1 MITHAPLEWGE
12 CIPWGVAIG
21 VYLCYTHRRIIQ
33 NQANKQGVAMNMPD
47 GSQAE
52 IEVNIWETVRK
63 DIRAELEQSRREL
76 KEISLMIEQS
86 QLEVTK
92 LQQRNS
98 SISAHLQQTQSQ
110 IELLSKADVK
120 MAYDA
125 ALDAQQRLFVMRGQI
140 DKLQSDQAHIG
151 RYLKILEQ
159 VQFALDSEGL
169 GQEGRKPGL
178 SAMAQTVEMIIQ
190 AQEAERQ
197 RLARQMHD
205 GPAQA
210 LSNFILQSEIA
221 MRLFDIDQNRAKEE
235 LASVKAAAS
244 STFQKVRDFIF
255 ELRPMMLDDLGL
267 APTLNRYIEAYKE
280 QSGMDIRLIS
290 SGMEQRLESYLE
302 VMIFRAI
309 QELVGNAARH
319 SQASQVKV
327 QIDASDTAVRVSVE
341 DNGRGFDVET
351 IDEKGGMGL
360 KVIRD
365 RVEMLGGSIDIHS
378 VIGQGTHILFQIPA
392 TKTSVFA

>member
-1 MITHAPLEWGE
+1 
-12 CIPWGVAIG
+12 
-21 VYLCYTHRRIIQ
+21 
-33 NQANKQGVAMNMPD
+33 MNMPAA
-47 GSQAE
+47 SQGEA
-52 IEVNIWETVRK
+52 EVNIWDSIKK
-63 DIRAELEQSRREL
+63 DIRAELDQSRREL

-86 QLEVTK
+86 QLEVNK

-98 SISAHLQQTQSQ
+98 SISAHLQQSQSQ
-110 IELLSKADVK
+110 FDSVSKADVR

-140 DKLQSDQAHIG
+140 DKLQSDQAHIE
-151 RYLKILEQ
+151 RYLKILEH
-159 VQFALDSEGL
+159 VQQAIESGGSGLDGSTT
-169 GQEGRKPGL
+169 GL

-235 LASVKAAAS
+235 LASVKAAAAT
-244 STFQKVRDFIF
+244 TFQKVRDFIF

-280 QSGMDIRLIS
+280 QSGMEIRLIS

-309 QELVGNAARH
+309 QELLGNAARH
-319 SQASQVKV
+319 SQATQVKV

-341 DNGRGFDVET
+341 DNGRGFDVENMG
-351 IDEKGGMGL
+351 EKGGMGL
-360 KVIRD
+360 KVICD
-365 RVEMLGGSIDIHS
+365 RVEMLGGRIDIHS
-378 VIGQGTHILFQIPA
+378 TIGQGTHILFQIPA
-392 TKTSVFA
+392 TKTAVFA